1 MARTNATRGRN
12 AVFGIEG
19 ETPGTYVAV
28 AEVTSIRPPSWSR
41 DAVEATHLTSDD
53 DYKEFIA
60 GIKEAGEAQMTLNWV
75 PSATDAM
82 VAAFADD
89 FGNYQI
95 TAPNGVRLQFSGFF
109 LTYEPGEMTP
119 EGKMTASV
127 TIKASGKPAL
137 VAAA

>member
-1 MARTNATRGRN
+1 MARTNAARGKG

-28 AEVTSIRPPSWSR
+28 AEVTSIRPPSWTRGSV
-41 DAVEATHLTSDD
+41 DATHLTSDD
-53 DYKEFIA
+53 DYREFIA
-60 GIKEAGEAQMTLNWV
+60 DIKEAGDAQMTLNWV

-82 VAAFADD
+82 VAAFAAEFD
-89 FGNYQI
+89 NYQI
-95 TAPNGVRLQFSGFF
+95 TAPNGVRMQFSGFF
-109 LTYEPGEMTP
+109 TAYEPGEMTP

-127 TIKASGKPAL
+127 TIKVSGKPTL